1 MFDDPNKELAEL
13 QAQLE
18 AQEEWFRREL
28 DSAKRMIGQEPE
40 RKAAP
45 AAPVRN
51 YANGYGRNLPR
62 QEGQHQSHRQ
72 KECRLHQLLTI
83 FHSQNTIFLSF
94 VSSRIPHLSGVRNP
108 HSHQFF
114 PDIQNP

>member
-1 MFDDPNKELAEL
+1 MFDDPNKELAAL

-18 AQEEWFRREL
+18 AQEEWFQREL

-51 YANGYGRNLPR
+51 YANNYGKQPVRKAYVPDIPEI
-62 QEGQHQSHRQ
+62 QEEEPP
-72 KECRLHQLLTI
+72 KKK
-83 FHSQNTIFLSF
+83 
-94 VSSRIPHLSGVRNP
+94 GVRGLVILA
-108 HSHQFF
+108 SLELLGIFGILGYWAWYF
-114 PDIQNP
+114 LG

>member
-51 YANGYGRNLPR
+51 YANNYGKQPVRKAYVPDIPEI
-62 QEGQHQSHRQ
+62 QEEEPP
-72 KECRLHQLLTI
+72 KKK
-83 FHSQNTIFLSF
+83 
-94 VSSRIPHLSGVRNP
+94 GVRGLVILA
-108 HSHQFF
+108 SLELLGIFAILGYWAWYF
-114 PDIQNP
+114 LG

>member
-1 MFDDPNKELAEL
+1 MFDDPNKELAAL

-18 AQEEWFRREL
+18 AQEDWFQKEL

-51 YANGYGRNLPR
+51 YANNYGKQPVRKAYVPNVPAI
-62 QEGQHQSHRQ
+62 EE
-72 KECRLHQLLTI
+72 KE
-83 FHSQNTIFLSF
+83 
-94 VSSRIPHLSGVRNP
+94 PPKKGVRGLVILA
-108 HSHQFF
+108 SLELLGIFAILGYWAWYF
-114 PDIQNP
+114 LG

>member
-1 MFDDPNKELAEL
+1 MFDDPNKELADL

-18 AQEEWFRREL
+18 AQEEWFQREL

-51 YANGYGRNLPR
+51 YANNYGKQPVRKAYVPDIPEI
-62 QEGQHQSHRQ
+62 QEEEPP
-72 KECRLHQLLTI
+72 KKK
-83 FHSQNTIFLSF
+83 
-94 VSSRIPHLSGVRNP
+94 GVRGLVILA
-108 HSHQFF
+108 SLELLGIFGILGYWAWYF
-114 PDIQNP
+114 LG